1 MDTMDFEKSLKTMPR
16 RLPAIIILLM
26 AAVMQSMAAEPLKL
40 DTVYVDAP
48 SDLPRRQGGE
58 YIFVPDSLVKGVK
71 SVIDGYS
78 MIVDDETHPDPADL
92 VIIAGD
98 TVAPIIKD
106 RNLGRYD
113 RGLYNYVFIP
123 KGKWMIGATASYGE
137 FGTDDFKIL
146 NLVEDVD
153 LNVNAFSIKP
163 FVSYFVRSNLSVGLR
178 FGYTRA
184 KADLGSMNVDFDE
197 DLSFSLSDAMYRNES
212 YTAALTVRQYIGL
225 SRRGR
230 FGVFNEAE
238 LAFSSGNSD
247 FRRMY
252 DDHPRSTHTTYMQ
265 ASLNFSPGLC
275 VFVMDQ
281 VSFNVSF
288 GVFGFNLRNERQIT
302 EITTQPDEDPIEPVK
317 GNRFTSGANF
327 RFNIFN
333 INFGLAV
340 HF

>member
-1 MDTMDFEKSLKTMPR
+1 MLRRITLIISLIMVAM
-16 RLPAIIILLM
+16 LPA
-26 AAVMQSMAAEPLKL
+26 VAAEPLRL

-48 SDLPRRQGGE
+48 SALPHRGGGE
-58 YIFVPDSLVKGVK
+58 YIFVPDSLVSGVK
-71 SVIDGYS
+71 SVIKGYS
-78 MIVDDETHPDPADL
+78 MIVDDETHPDPDDM

-98 TVAPIIKD
+98 TVAPIIRD
-106 RNLGRYD
+106 RNLGRFD
-113 RGLYNYVFIP
+113 RGLFNYVFIP

-137 FGTDDFKIL
+137 FSTEDFKIL
-146 NLVEDVD
+146 DLVENVD
-153 LNVNAFSIKP
+153 FNVNAFSIKP
-163 FVSYFVRSNLSVGLR
+163 FVSYFIRSNLSVGLR

-197 DLSFSLSDAMYRNES
+197 DLSFSIADAMYRNES
-212 YTAALTVRQYIGL
+212 YAAALTVRQYIGL

-230 FGVFNEAE
+230 FGIFNEAE
-238 LAFSSGNSD
+238 LAFSSGTSD

-252 DDHPRSTHTTYMQ
+252 DDRPRSTHTTYME
-265 ASLNFSPGLC
+265 AVLNFSPGLC

-288 GVFGFNLRNERQIT
+288 GVFGFSLRNEKQLT
-302 EITTQPDEDPIEPVK
+302 TITTAPDEDPIAPIS

>member
-1 MDTMDFEKSLKTMPR
+1 MLR
-16 RLPAIIILLM
+16 RVPVLLTLM
-26 AAVMQSMAAEPLKL
+26 VAAALQSPAAEPLCL

-48 SDLPRRQGGE
+48 SDLPKRSGGE
-58 YIFVPDSLVKGVK
+58 YIFVPDSLVKDVK
-71 SVIDGYS
+71 SVLHGYS
-78 MIVDDETHPDPADL
+78 MIVDDETHPDPEDL
-92 VIIAGD
+92 VVIAGD

-106 RNLGRYD
+106 RNLGRFD

-137 FGTDDFKIL
+137 VGTDDMKIL
-146 NLVEDVD
+146 NLVEDID

-163 FVSYFVRSNLSVGLR
+163 FISYFVRSNLSVGLR

-184 KADLGSMNVDFDE
+184 KADLGSMNVDFDD
-197 DLSFSLSDAMYRNES
+197 DLSFSLSNAMYRNES
-212 YTAALTVRQYIGL
+212 YSAALTVRQYIGL

-252 DDHPRSTHTTYMQ
+252 DDRPRSTHTTYMQ
-265 ASLNFSPGLC
+265 ASLNFSPGVC
-275 VFVMDQ
+275 IFVMDQ
-281 VSFNVSF
+281 VSFDVSF

-302 EITTQPDEDPIEPVK
+302 TITTAPDEDPIEPVT

>member
-1 MDTMDFEKSLKTMPR
+1 MKAMSHRIFHT
-16 RLPAIIILLM
+16 LLLTL
-26 AAVMQSMAAEPLKL
+26 AAVFAADAADSVPVHM
-40 DTVYVDAP
+40 DTVYIDAP
-48 SDLPRRQGGE
+48 SRQLPDRPGGE
-58 YIFVPDSLVKGVK
+58 YIFVPDSMVRDVK
-71 SVIDGYS
+71 SVLKGYS
-78 MIVDDETHPDPADL
+78 MIVDDETHPDPDDL
-92 VIIAGD
+92 VVIQGD
-98 TVAPIIKD
+98 TVPPIIKD
-106 RNLGRYD
+106 RNLGRFD
-113 RGLYNYVFIP
+113 RGLFNYIFIP
-123 KGKWMIGATASYGE
+123 KGKWMIGITASYGE
-137 FGTDDFKIL
+137 FGTEDFKIL
-146 NLVEDVD
+146 DLVENVD
-153 LNVNAFSIKP
+153 FNINAFSIKP
-163 FVSYFVRSNLSVGLR
+163 SVSYFVRSNLSVGLR
-178 FGYTRA
+178 FGYTSA
-184 KADLGSMNVDFDE
+184 KADLGSMNVDFDD
-197 DLSFSLSDAMYRNES
+197 DLNFSIADALFRNEA

-252 DDHPRSTHTTYMQ
+252 DAHPRSTHTTYMD

-288 GVFGFNLRNERQIT
+288 GVFGFHLRNERQETIIET
-302 EITTQPDEDPIEPVK
+302 APDEEPIEPVR

>member
-1 MDTMDFEKSLKTMPR
+1 MYSRLSVLLLLLAVFFEGADAS
-16 RLPAIIILLM
+16 
-26 AAVMQSMAAEPLKL
+26 EPLRL

-48 SDLPRRQGGE
+48 SSLPARKGGE
-58 YIFVPDSLVKGVK
+58 YIFVPDSLVAGVK
-71 SVIDGYS
+71 SVIKGYS
-78 MIVDDETHPDPADL
+78 MIVDDETHPDPSDL
-92 VIIAGD
+92 VIIDGD
-98 TVAPIIKD
+98 TVMPIIKD

-113 RGLYNYVFIP
+113 RGLFNYVFIP

-137 FGTDDFKIL
+137 FGTENFKIL
-146 NLVEDVD
+146 DLVENVD
-153 LNVNAFSIKP
+153 FSVNAFSVKP
-163 FVSYFVRSNLSVGLR
+163 FISYFIRSNLSVGLR

-197 DLSFSLSDAMYRNES
+197 DMSFSIADAMYRNES
-212 YTAALTVRQYIGL
+212 YTAAFTVRQYIGL

-252 DDHPRSTHTTYMQ
+252 DEHPRSTHTTYME

-275 VFVMDQ
+275 IFVMDQ

-288 GVFGFNLRNERQIT
+288 GVFGFNLRNERQLT
-302 EITTQPDEDPIEPVK
+302 TITTSPDEDPVDPIR

>member
-1 MDTMDFEKSLKTMPR
+1 MSRRNILRSLSLIVVFLCMPVIACASQPLHMDT
-16 RLPAIIILLM
+16 I
-26 AAVMQSMAAEPLKL
+26 
-40 DTVYVDAP
+40 YVDAP
-48 SDLPRRQGGE
+48 KRQLPDKRGGE
-58 YIFVPDSLVKGVK
+58 YIFVPDSMVKDVK
-71 SVIDGYS
+71 SVLKGYS
-78 MIVDDETHPDPADL
+78 QIVNDESHPDPEDL
-92 VIIAGD
+92 VVIEGD

-106 RNLGRYD
+106 RNFGRFN
-113 RGLYNYVFIP
+113 RGLFNYIFIP

-146 NLVEDVD
+146 DLVEDVD
-153 LNVNAFSIKP
+153 LNVDAFSIKP
-163 FVSYFVRSNLSVGLR
+163 FVSYFIRSNLSVGLR
-178 FGYTRA
+178 FGYTQA
-184 KADLGSMNVDFDE
+184 KADLGSLNVDFDE
-197 DLSFSLSDAMYRNES
+197 DLNFEVLDAYYRNES
-212 YTAALTVRQYIGL
+212 YTAAFTVRQYIGL
-225 SRRGR
+225 TRRGR
-230 FGVFNEAE
+230 FGIFNEAE

-252 DDHPRSTHTTYMQ
+252 DAHPRSTHTTYMD

-275 VFVMDQ
+275 VFVMEQ

-288 GVFGFNLRNERQIT
+288 GVFGFHIRNERQVTNIET
-302 EITTQPDEDPIEPVK
+302 SADEDSIEPIN

>member
-1 MDTMDFEKSLKTMPR
+1 MMK
-16 RLPAIIILLM
+16 RLPIVLTLLLIS
-26 AAVMQSMAAEPLKL
+26 AFTGFASEPLRL

-48 SDLPRRQGGE
+48 SRLPSRPGGE

-71 SVIDGYS
+71 SVINGYS
-78 MIVDDETHPDPADL
+78 MIVNDESHLDPHDL
-92 VIIAGD
+92 VIIDGD
-98 TVAPIIKD
+98 TVAPVIKD
-106 RNLGRYD
+106 RNLGRFD
-113 RGLYNYVFIP
+113 RGLFNYIFIP

-137 FGTDDFKIL
+137 FGTDNFRIL

-153 LNVNAFSIKP
+153 FNVNAFSIKP
-163 FVSYFVRSNLSVGLR
+163 FVSYFIRSNLSVGLR

-184 KADLGSMNVDFDE
+184 KANLGSMNVDFDE
-197 DLSFSLSDAMYRNES
+197 DLSFSLADAMYRNES
-212 YTAALTVRQYIGL
+212 YTAALAVRQYIGL
-225 SRRGR
+225 SRNGR
-230 FGVFNEAE
+230 FGIFNEAE

-252 DDHPRSTHTTYMQ
+252 DGRPRSTHSTYMD

-275 VFVMDQ
+275 VFIMDQ

-288 GVFGFNLRNERQIT
+288 GVFGFYLRNEKQLT
-302 EITTQPDEDPIEPVK
+302 TITTGEDETPITPIE

>member
-1 MDTMDFEKSLKTMPR
+1 MIKRLIPLIAALAWILPAQAREQADSVTMPCR
-16 RLPAIIILLM
+16 
-26 AAVMQSMAAEPLKL
+26 
-40 DTVYVDAP
+40 D
-48 SDLPRRQGGE
+48 GGR
-58 YIFVPDSLVKGVK
+58 YIFVPDSLVRPVE
-71 SVIDGYS
+71 SVIKGYS
-78 MIVDDETHPDPADL
+78 LIVDDETHPDPDDL
-92 VIIAGD
+92 VIVMGD
-98 TVAPIIKD
+98 TVPPIIKD

-113 RGLYNYVFIP
+113 RGLFNYIFIP

-137 FGTDDFKIL
+137 FGTDDFRIL
-146 NLVEDVD
+146 DLVENVD
-153 LNVNAFSIKP
+153 LNVNAYSIKP
-163 FVSYFVRSNLSVGLR
+163 FISYFIHSNLSVGLR

-184 KADLGSMNVDFDE
+184 KADLGSMSVDFDD
-197 DLSFSLSDAMYRNES
+197 DLNFSIADAYYDNET

-230 FGVFNEAE
+230 FGIFNEAE

-252 DDHPRSTHTTYMQ
+252 DAQPRTTHTTYME
-265 ASLNFSPGLC
+265 AALNFSPGLC
-275 VFVMDQ
+275 VFVMDE

-288 GVFGFNLRNERQIT
+288 GVFGFHLRNERQLTNILT
-302 EITTQPDEDPIEPVK
+302 GPDDEPIEPIK

>member
-1 MDTMDFEKSLKTMPR
+1 MLRRVPVLFSLM
-16 RLPAIIILLM
+16 I
-26 AAVMQSMAAEPLKL
+26 AVALQSGAAEPLRL

-48 SDLPRRQGGE
+48 SDLPKRSGGE
-58 YIFVPDSLVKGVK
+58 YIFVPDSLVKDVK
-71 SVIDGYS
+71 SVLHGYS
-78 MIVDDETHPDPADL
+78 MIVDDETHPDPEDL
-92 VIIAGD
+92 VVIAGD

-106 RNLGRYD
+106 RNLGRFD

-137 FGTDDFKIL
+137 VGTDDMKIL
-146 NLVEDVD
+146 NLVEDID

-184 KADLGSMNVDFDE
+184 KADLGSMNVDFDD
-197 DLSFSLSDAMYRNES
+197 DLSFSLSNAMYRNES
-212 YTAALTVRQYIGL
+212 YSAALTVRQYIGL

-252 DDHPRSTHTTYMQ
+252 DDRPRSTHTTYMQ
-265 ASLNFSPGLC
+265 ASLNFSPGVC
-275 VFVMDQ
+275 IFVMDQ
-281 VSFNVSF
+281 VSFDVSF
-288 GVFGFNLRNERQIT
+288 GVFGFNLRNERQLT
-302 EITTQPDEDPIEPVK
+302 TITTASDEDPIEPVS

>member
-1 MDTMDFEKSLKTMPR
+1 MSRRISL
-16 RLPAIIILLM
+16 LLLLTVLVFS
-26 AAVMQSMAAEPLKL
+26 ANASEPLRL
-40 DTVYVDAP
+40 DTVYVDGPKA
-48 SDLPRRQGGE
+48 LPTRQGGE

-71 SVIDGYS
+71 SVINGYS
-78 MIVDDETHPDPADL
+78 MIVDDETRPDPSDL
-92 VIIAGD
+92 VIIDGD
-98 TVAPIIKD
+98 TVMPIIKD
-106 RNLGRYD
+106 RNLGRFH

-137 FGTDDFKIL
+137 FGTEDFKIL
-146 NLVEDVD
+146 DLVENVD
-153 LNVNAFSIKP
+153 FNVNAFSIKP
-163 FVSYFVRSNLSVGLR
+163 FISYFIRSNMSVGLR

-184 KADLGSMNVDFDE
+184 KADMGSMNVDFDE
-197 DLSFSLSDAMYRNES
+197 DMSFSIADAMYRNES
-212 YTAALTVRQYIGL
+212 YTSAFTFRQYIGL

-230 FGVFNEAE
+230 FGVFNEVE

-252 DDHPRSTHTTYMQ
+252 DDHPRSTHSTYME
-265 ASLNFSPGLC
+265 AGLNFSPGLC
-275 VFVMDQ
+275 VFAMDQ
-281 VSFNVSF
+281 VSFNISF
-288 GVFGFNLRNERQIT
+288 GVFGFKMRNERQYT
-302 EITTQPDEDPIEPVK
+302 TITTAPDEDPIEPVK